1 MYGSSAFGDQS
12 CQIQNVAQTSYLTPG
27 CLNPCVRRRLPSVPT
42 DLSTLCAPFSF
53 SPNLFMVK
61 RIGVPGMET
70 SRAGPEMEL
79 SEHTS
84 GPTCKQGR
92 SLHTDLGSHTY

>member
-1 MYGSSAFGDQS
+1 
-12 CQIQNVAQTSYLTPG
+12 
-27 CLNPCVRRRLPSVPT
+27 
-42 DLSTLCAPFSF
+42 
-53 SPNLFMVK
+53 
-61 RIGVPGMET
+61 MET